1 MKILTKGLKIVLF
14 FSICGIALS
23 AVQPSKHLTVKEI
36 VISGNDRIN
45 ISEIVERSDIKAG
58 STSMLFSSSGVRK
71 RILENPWIGDIS
83 VKKFLHGKIV
93 IKISENEPFCV
104 VIPEGEKPYYVNRKG
119 KRLGVAEMSQAS
131 NLPLVSGEEKISQ
144 DLLLQA
150 IEILD
155 LSKSS
160 SILEWSEI
168 SRIVVEENFGIKLLT
183 MDRRFINFGKN
194 NMTSKWRKIERIIVH
209 ARKKNLVE
217 KYIDISSGE
226 VGLIGYDS

>member
-1 MKILTKGLKIVLF
+1 MKILTRGLKMVLF

-23 AVQPSKHLTVKEI
+23 AIQPSKHLTVKEI
-36 VISGNDRIN
+36 IISGNDRIDM
-45 ISEIVERSDIKAG
+45 SEIVERSGIRAG
-58 STSMLFSSSGVRK
+58 STSMLFSSSGVKRK
-71 RILENPWIGDIS
+71 VLENPWIGDIS
-83 VKKFLHGKIV
+83 VKKFLHGKV
-93 IKISENEPFCV
+93 VMEISENEPFCV
-104 VIPEGEKPYYVNRKG
+104 VTPEGEEPYYVSRKG
-119 KRLGVAEMSQAS
+119 KRLGAAEMSQAP
-131 NLPLVSGEEKISQ
+131 NLPLVSGEEEISP

-160 SILEWSEI
+160 SVLEWSEI
-168 SRIVVEENFGIKLLT
+168 SEIVVEEDFGIKLLT
-183 MDRRFINFGKN
+183 VDRRFINFGKN
-194 NMTSKWRKIERIIVH
+194 NMAGKWRKIERIIVH